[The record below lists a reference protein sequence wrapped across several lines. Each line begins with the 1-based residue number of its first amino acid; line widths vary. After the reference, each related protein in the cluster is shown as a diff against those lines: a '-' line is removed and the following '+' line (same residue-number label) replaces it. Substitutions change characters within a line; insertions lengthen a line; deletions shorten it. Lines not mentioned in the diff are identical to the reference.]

1 MKHGEWHRHR
11 WSEIDTSE
19 LRSETDHQL
28 YLLSTLPLAVIKEW
42 DVYKH
47 TVEMVQVVQTTAPMV
62 EGLRRLGRLFSLSL
76 SLSLSFIFL
85 SLFLPL
91 SLRFSPS
98 PPSLSLSPPLPPA
111 STSNETIMFFIS
123 SSPSMRAR
131 HWKQVLRFAKGGS
144 VHLLGRGGT
153 FDPSILE
160 ELTFGQL
167 LDMGLHSESYNK
179 I

>member
-1 MKHGEWHRHR
+1 MGRLQAHGG
-11 WSEIDTSE
+11 DGTCG
-19 LRSETDHQL
+19 TDHR
-28 YLLSTLPLAVIKEW
+28 PN
-42 DVYKH
+42 
-47 TVEMVQVVQTTAPMV
+47 
-62 EGLRRLGRLFSLSL
+62 GRRTEKVRQSFFPSLSL
-76 SLSLSFIFL
+76 SLSLSFIFF

-91 SLRFSPS
+91 SLRLSPS
-98 PPSLSLSPPLPPA
+98 PSSHSLSPLPPA
-111 STSNETIMFFIS
+111 STSNETIIFFIS

-153 FDPSILE
+153 FDPSVLE

-167 LDMGLHSESYNK
+167 LDMGLHSESTSK